1 MSNTNTNTQTKWMWW
16 QTGVI
21 YQIYP
26 RSFADGNGDGVG
38 DLRGI
43 IDRLDY
49 LSGLGIDAI
58 WLSPIYPS
66 PMADFGYD
74 ISDYLNVDPI
84 FGTLDD
90 FDEFLSK
97 AHQRGIRVVLDLV
110 PNHTSDEHPWF
121 VESRSSRSS
130 PKRNWYLWHDPLPG
144 GDVPNN
150 WVSFFGGP
158 TWEWDEGTGQFY
170 LHLFHRKQP
179 DLNWRNHEVREAIYD
194 VIRFWFDRGVDGFRI
209 DVLWLLIKDEDF
221 SDNPEKP
228 PVQGEEYV
236 DGYFRPGFEDQPE
249 VQAIVSEMR
258 KVADEY
264 SKRVLIGEIYLPVE
278 RLIHYYGKDLSG
290 IHLPFNFGLVT
301 LNEWSAGTIRQVVS
315 TYEEALPEGAWPNWV
330 LGNHD
335 QPRIASRTGEKGAR
349 NAQML
354 LLTLRG
360 TPTCYYGDELGM
372 HEGVIPDALVVD
384 PQAEGGSSRD
394 GVRTPMQWSDA
405 PNAGF
410 ALPDATPWLPVDSS
424 FPIINVKTQDADPS
438 SHLSL
443 FRRLLSLRRK
453 HPALHCGAQQ
463 IVETGSDELMA
474 YLRESDSD
482 SILVVL
488 NFGLTPQVINI
499 SQAGEKGS
507 VLCSTLMD
515 RSGEVDIRHLA
526 MRSHEGVIIEL
537 ER

>member
-1 MSNTNTNTQTKWMWW
+1 MSNNNTNTQNKWMWW

-26 RSFADGNGDGVG
+26 RSFADGNGDGIG

-43 IDRLDY
+43 IARLDY

-74 ISDYLNVDPI
+74 ISDYLNIDPV

-90 FDEFLSK
+90 FDEFLYK
-97 AHQRGIRVVLDLV
+97 AHQLGIRVILDLV

-121 VESRSSRSS
+121 VESRSSRSN
-130 PKRNWYLWHDPLPG
+130 PKRDWYLWRDPLPG
-144 GDVPNN
+144 GDAPNN

-158 TWEWDEGTGQFY
+158 AWEWDERTGQFY

-179 DLNWRNHEVREAIYD
+179 DLNWRNQKVREAIYD

-209 DVLWLLIKDEDF
+209 DVLWLLIKDEDY

-228 PVQGEEYV
+228 PEQGEEYV
-236 DGYFRPGFEDQPE
+236 YGHFRPGFEDQPE

-264 SKRVLIGEIYLPVE
+264 SKRLLIGEIYLPVE
-278 RLIHYYGKDLSG
+278 RLIQYYGKDLSG
-290 IHLPFNFGLVT
+290 IHLPFNFGLVAM
-301 LNEWSAGTIRQVVS
+301 NKWSAGNIRQVVS
-315 TYEEALPEGAWPNWV
+315 TYEEALPQGAWPNWV

-335 QPRIASRTGEKGAR
+335 QPRIASRTGENGAR
-349 NAQML
+349 IAQML

-372 HEGVIPDALVVD
+372 REGAIPEALVVD

-394 GVRTPMQWSDA
+394 GTRTPMQWSDA

-410 ALPDATPWLPVDSS
+410 AVPDATPWLPVDPS
-424 FPIINVKTQDADPS
+424 FPIINVEAQKTNPS

-443 FRRLLSLRRK
+443 FRRLLTLRRE
-453 HPALHCGAQQ
+453 HPALHRGDQQ
-463 IVETGSDELMA
+463 IVETGNDDLMA
-474 YLRESDSD
+474 YLRESDGD
-482 SILVVL
+482 SILVLL
-488 NFGLTPQVINI
+488 NFGLTPQLINI
-499 SQAGEKGS
+499 SQVGEQGS

-526 MRSHEGVIIEL
+526 MRSHEGLIIEL